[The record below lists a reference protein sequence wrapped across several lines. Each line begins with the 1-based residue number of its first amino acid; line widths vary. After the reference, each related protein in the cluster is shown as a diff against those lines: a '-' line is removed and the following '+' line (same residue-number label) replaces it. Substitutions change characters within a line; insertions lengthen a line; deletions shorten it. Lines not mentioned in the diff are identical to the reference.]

1 MEHFTRRTWLE
12 IDLDAVRHNVAQ
24 IRSRIGGRK
33 LMAIVKADAYGH
45 GAAVLGPF
53 LRRCGADCFGVSN
66 IDEAQEL
73 RAGGVE
79 EPILILG
86 YTPEE
91 DYGRLVEC
99 GAAQTL
105 YDERAARSLS
115 AAATAAGAK
124 IPVHIKL
131 DTGMNRLGFA
141 TQTEDERRAAV
152 DVIERIVG
160 LPGLVPEGIFTHFSV
175 SDVRGNPFTG
185 RQYDNF
191 TAMLAALEQRG
202 ITFPLRHCDNS
213 AAIYNLD
220 ENITNLV
227 RPGIILYGLAPEPG
241 DDVFAAEAQL
251 MPAARFKSVVS
262 HVKTVPAGDF
272 VSYGNTVT
280 LTRPTRVATIPVGYA
295 DGYDRLLSNRG
306 EVLVNGRRCRI
317 LGRVC
322 MDQMMVDATDA
333 GEVAVGQSVTLFG
346 TEQGASLSV
355 NELAQM
361 VGTISYELLCTVG
374 RRVPRVYFQGGK
386 VVKVVKYI

>member
-1 MEHFTRRTWLE
+1 MEHFTKRTWLE
-12 IDLDAVRHNVAQ
+12 IDLDAVRHNVEQ
-24 IRSRIGGRK
+24 IRAHIGGKK
-33 LMAIVKADAYGH
+33 LMAIVKANAYGH

-53 LRRCGADCFGVSN
+53 LRECGADCFGVSN

-73 RAGGVE
+73 RACGVT

-86 YTPEE
+86 YTPGE
-91 DYGRLVEC
+91 DFGRLIEYGVT
-99 GAAQTL
+99 QTL
-105 YDERAARSLS
+105 YDERAARALS
-115 AAATAAGAK
+115 AAATAAKAK
-124 IPVHIKL
+124 ISVHIKL

-141 TQTEDERRAAV
+141 TQTEDERRATVDAV
-152 DVIERIVG
+152 ERIVE

-175 SDVRGNPFTG
+175 SDERGNPFTS

-191 TAMLAALEQRG
+191 TATLTALEQRG

-213 AAIYNLD
+213 AAVYNLD

-241 DDVFAAEAQL
+241 DRVFTGEANL
-251 MPAARFKSVVS
+251 KPAAQFKSVVS
-262 HVKTVPAGDF
+262 HVKTVPAGNF
-272 VSYGNTVT
+272 ISYGNTVT

-333 GEVAVGQSVTLFG
+333 GEVTAGQIVTLFG
-346 TEQGASLSV
+346 AEHGAFLPV
-355 NELAQM
+355 DELAGLI
-361 VGTISYELLCTVG
+361 GTISYELLCAVG

-386 VVKVVKYI
+386 AVKVVKYI